1 MLPVVKVWTQAG
13 LRGHAVLLKVM
24 GGGRGAQTTTG
35 DGELVDEE
43 ATAEEV
49 LLPEAIAVNS
59 SLERVLDVAAET
71 MALHVGSDGNGGV
84 VVALAREHWRPGESR
99 AEVKMGQF
107 SRERR

>member
-1 MLPVVKVWTQAG
+1 VDAG
-13 LRGHAVLLKVM
+13 VATRSCGPAQSDG

-84 VVALAREHWRPGESR
+84 VVALAGEHWRPGESR
-99 AEVKMGQF
+99 AEVKMGQC